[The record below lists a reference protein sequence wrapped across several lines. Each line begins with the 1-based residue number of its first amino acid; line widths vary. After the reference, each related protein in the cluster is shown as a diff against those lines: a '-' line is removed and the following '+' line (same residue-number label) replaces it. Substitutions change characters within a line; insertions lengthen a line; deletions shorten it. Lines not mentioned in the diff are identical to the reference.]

1 MIGDWLHGERDEGAD
16 ARQLRYSRAEA
27 FLDANRERPFLLGLA
42 LPAPSVPAQP
52 NAAFAGKSEAGAYG
66 DLLFE
71 IDSIVGRL
79 IAKLQALR
87 IERSTLVIF
96 SSANGAGFEGSNGP
110 LRGRRGDAGYDGGYR
125 VPLIAWAPGLVRA
138 GTSDAI
144 LSGVDLLPTLVS
156 LAGVAPPQGVELD
169 GLDASA
175 VLTRGA
181 PSPREEVL
189 LFDGDEVVAV
199 RTRQWKYVERTSFR
213 NRPVSYETAGLEE
226 LYDMVRDRS
235 ESYSVAA
242 MNPYVAQDMKK
253 RLARARARFAPLKR
267 RA

>member
-1 MIGDWLHGERDEGAD
+1 
-16 ARQLRYSRAEA
+16 
-27 FLDANRERPFLLGLA
+27 
-42 LPAPSVPAQP
+42 
-52 NAAFAGKSEAGAYG
+52 
-66 DLLFE
+66 
-71 IDSIVGRL
+71 
-79 IAKLQALR
+79 
-87 IERSTLVIF
+87 
-96 SSANGAGFEGSNGP
+96 
-110 LRGRRGDAGYDGGYR
+110 
-125 VPLIAWAPGLVRA
+125 VRA